1 METAATISK
10 TRVLFLCV
18 HNSCRSQIAE
28 ALVDHRLGDGYLA
41 FSAGSEPTSLDPR
54 AVQVM
59 AEMGIDI
66 SQKRSKSVEEF
77 RGKEFDVVIT
87 LCAEDYCPTWL
98 GGKKNKL
105 HLPFPN
111 PQNFSGS
118 EKEIQKQYRGLRDEI
133 RAGVRQV
140 LLALR
145 ERRKE

>member
-1 METAATISK
+1 MVDKAH
-10 TRVLFLCV
+10 VLFLCQ
-18 HNSCRSQIAE
+18 HNSCRSQMAE
-28 ALVDHRLGDGYLA
+28 ALVNHYIGDRYLA
-41 FSAGSEPTSLDPR
+41 FSAGSEPTGLDPR
-54 AVQVM
+54 AIAVM
-59 AEMGIDI
+59 AEMGIDV
-66 SQKRSKSVEEF
+66 SQKRSKSAEEF
-77 RGKEFDVVIT
+77 RGKEFDIVIT

-98 GGKKNKL
+98 SGKKNKL

-118 EKEIQKQYRGLRDEI
+118 EEDIQKQYRGLRDEI